1 MHLQYFHQVLESL
14 LTRSLNGSEDPEAK
28 KLLNKLTE
36 VNFERNG
43 NVILFAELDLDV
55 STLKQHWNTSGA
67 S

>member
-14 LTRSLNGSEDPEAK
+14 LSRSLNSSEDPEAK

-43 NVILFAELDLDV
+43 NAILFAE
-55 STLKQHWNTSGA
+55 
-67 S
+67 